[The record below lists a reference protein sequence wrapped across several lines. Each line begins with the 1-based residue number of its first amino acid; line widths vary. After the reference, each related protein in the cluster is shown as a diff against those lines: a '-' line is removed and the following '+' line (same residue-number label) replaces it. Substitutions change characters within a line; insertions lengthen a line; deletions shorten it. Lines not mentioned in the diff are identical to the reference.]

1 MSHHRLQ
8 PKVVD
13 VGFKTH
19 ELSRN
24 SKVFVD
30 EGSAPV
36 GDNGLGDEA
45 SVLVI
50 DNGGNSHKINFI
62 GKEGSN
68 VDIYDEDSED

>member
-1 MSHHRLQ
+1 MAHHRLQ

-13 VGFKTH
+13 VGFKAH
-19 ELSRN
+19 ELGRH

-30 EGSAPV
+30 EGSASV

-45 SVLVI
+45 PILVI
-50 DNGGNSHKINFI
+50 DNGGDSHKIYFV

-68 VDIYDEDSED
+68 VNVDDEDSEH